1 MINEWK
7 KGFSSL
13 RSFFTPFNFYT
24 SIKFLTASNTATLWN
39 WKFFA
44 RLFSLLRSLT
54 LGLLMC
60 LLYRN
65 KVGQFLGDSNLI
77 GLLFWCTRK
86 ELGHPRTILAIF
98 SLFNQASST
107 KWKLSALDSQIG
119 FSFLNSAMKVSLY
132 SSTRSKLWMKEASV
146 LNFQTRLFYSLWVQS

>member
-1 MINEWK
+1 MEFSLFGHKFFVGVQWSMSGK
-7 KGFSSL
+7 KVFL

-54 LGLLMC
+54 LWGC
-60 LLYRN
+60 
-65 KVGQFLGDSNLI
+65 
-77 GLLFWCTRK
+77 WCVCFTETKLANSSEIQTWLAFCFDAREK
-86 ELGHPRTILAIF
+86 GARVRPSTILAIF

-119 FSFLNSAMKVSLY
+119 FSFLNSAMKVSL
-132 SSTRSKLWMKEASV
+132 
-146 LNFQTRLFYSLWVQS
+146 